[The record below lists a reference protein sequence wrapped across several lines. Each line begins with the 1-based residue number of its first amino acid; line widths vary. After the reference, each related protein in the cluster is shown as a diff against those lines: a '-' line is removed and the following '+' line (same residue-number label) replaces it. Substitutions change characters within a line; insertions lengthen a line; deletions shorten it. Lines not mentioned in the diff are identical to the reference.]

1 MINYDEERPKG
12 KDAEICNSANP
23 IQKICK
29 DLLSCTFYDL
39 DWKVAQDR
47 CLVYLNHECSDVR
60 GLAATCLG
68 HVARIHRQIDRE
80 KVLEAL
86 GLHLRDDDI
95 SGQVQSV
102 IEDVEKF
109 G

>member
-1 MINYDEERPKG
+1 MMINYDEERPKG

-23 IQKICK
+23 IQKNCK

-60 GLAATCLG
+60 VFYRSYGWCVILLNGTYAPP
-68 HVARIHRQIDRE
+68 
-80 KVLEAL
+80 
-86 GLHLRDDDI
+86 RDFWD
-95 SGQVQSV
+95 S
-102 IEDVEKF
+102 E
-109 G
+109 